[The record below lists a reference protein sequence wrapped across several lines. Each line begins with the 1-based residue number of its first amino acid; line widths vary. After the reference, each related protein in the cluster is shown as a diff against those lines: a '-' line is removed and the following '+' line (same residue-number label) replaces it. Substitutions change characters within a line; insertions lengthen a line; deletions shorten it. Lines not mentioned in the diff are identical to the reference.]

1 MKNLFKTVLYTF
13 FILGASFGS
22 AKAYTEQ
29 MATQTARETWWYFK
43 QVIND
48 PYISQYGFSV
58 KMLNNQWV
66 TNITVSETGQY
77 SGLILTDSGLVGDAK
92 FIDSSE
98 VLDWA
103 FVDDKLLVG
112 AFSFRIKSNT
122 IKVELLTNF
131 LGAKFI
137 KEKCVDWD
145 FVDRGKWKLPSDSSE
160 YAISFTSQRYYGG
173 DKGFTNDLD
182 KGFTYPPFALEIGL
196 VGYCYV
202 TFVVLPNG
210 YIKDIKVVQSIGAGT
225 AQICYDSIN
234 NLNGFKARETDRPQ
248 FLTLPIKFI
257 F

>member
-1 MKNLFKTVLYTF
+1 MKNLFKILYTF
-13 FILGASFGS
+13 FILIAGLGS

-43 QVIND
+43 QVIKD
-48 PYISQYGFSV
+48 PYVSQHGFSV
-58 KMLNNQWV
+58 KMLNNQWI

-77 SGLILTDSGLVGDAK
+77 SGLILTDSGLVGEAK

-145 FVDRGKWKLPSDSSE
+145 FVDRSKWKRPSDSLE
-160 YAISFTSQRYYGG
+160 FGIAFLNQRYFGG
-173 DKGFTNDLD
+173 EEGFKNDLV
-182 KGFTYPPFALEIGL
+182 KFFRYPPFAMEIGL
-196 VGYCYV
+196 VGYCYA
-202 TFVVLPNG
+202 TYDVLPNG
-210 YIKDIKVVQSIGAGT
+210 YITNIKVVQSIGAGT
-225 AQICYDSIN
+225 AEICYNSIN
-234 NLNGFKARETDRPQ
+234 NLSGYRAKETDRMHS
-248 FLTLPIKFI
+248 FTLPIKFI

>member
-1 MKNLFKTVLYTF
+1 MKNLFKILYTF
-13 FILGASFGS
+13 FVLIAGLGS
-22 AKAYTEQ
+22 AKAYTEK
-29 MATQTARETWWYFK
+29 MATQTARETWWYFT

-77 SGLILTDSGLVGDAK
+77 SGLILTDSGLVGEAK

-98 VLDWA
+98 ILDWA

-145 FVDRGKWKLPSDSSE
+145 FVDRSKWKRPSDSLE
-160 YAISFTSQRYYGG
+160 FGRAFMNQRYYGG
-173 DKGFTNDLD
+173 DKGFVNDLE
-182 KGFTYPPFALEIGL
+182 KQFSYPPFAMEIGL

-210 YIKDIKVVQSIGAGT
+210 YTKDIKVVQSIGAGT
-225 AQICYDSIN
+225 SEICYDSIN
-234 NLNGFKARETDRPQ
+234 NLSGFRAKETDRPHS
-248 FLTLPIKFI
+248 FTLPIKFI

>member
-1 MKNLFKTVLYTF
+1 MNSTLKRILYVFALTL
-13 FILGASFGS
+13 LGVSS
-22 AKAYTEQ
+22 AKAYTEEV
-29 MATQTARETWWYFK
+29 ATQTARETWWYFK
-43 QVIND
+43 QVIKD
-48 PYISQYGFSV
+48 PYVDQHGFSV
-58 KMLNNQWV
+58 KMLNNHWV

-77 SGLILTDSGLVGDAK
+77 IGLILTDSGLVGEAR

-103 FVDDKLLVG
+103 FVDGKLLVG

-122 IKVELLTNF
+122 INVELLTNF
-131 LGAKFI
+131 LGAKFM

-145 FVDRGKWKLPSDSSE
+145 FVDRGKWKLPSDSPE
-160 YAISFTSQRYYGG
+160 YAISFMSQRYYGG
-173 DKGFTNDLD
+173 DKGFMNDLE
-182 KGFTYPPFALEIGL
+182 KQFTYPPFAMEIGL

-234 NLNGFKARETDRPQ
+234 NLNGFKARETDRPHS
-248 FLTLPIKFI
+248 LTLPIKFI